1 MMPVPS
7 EISDLV
13 QRLNRELDQL
23 ETEATEGLALARNIL
38 ARFVDNFTVTQMF
51 AFLNTAI
58 FFVGTSRSKV
68 QAILESFSTE
78 NAATE
83 EEIREVGEDLASDL
97 GRILET
103 KITVSRIKTRLEELR

>member
-1 MMPVPS
+1 MPIPS
-7 EISDLV
+7 EINDLV

-23 ETEATEGLALARNIL
+23 ETETTEGLISQLEQVL
-38 ARFVDNFTVTQMF
+38 DRFVDNFTVTQMF

-58 FFVGTSRSKV
+58 FFVGTSRGKIEV
-68 QAILESFSTE
+68 IVESFSTE

-83 EEIREVGEDLASDL
+83 EEIREAGEDLASDL

-103 KITVSRIKTRLEELR
+103 KITVSQIKTRLEELR

>member
-1 MMPVPS
+1 MPIPS
-7 EISDLV
+7 EINDLV
-13 QRLNRELDQL
+13 QRLNQELDQL
-23 ETEATEGLALARNIL
+23 EMEATEGLALARNIL
-38 ARFVDNFTVTQMF
+38 DRFVDNFTVTQMF

-58 FFVGTSRSKV
+58 FFVGTSRAKIQV
-68 QAILESFSTE
+68 IVESFSTE

-83 EEIREVGEDLASDL
+83 EEVREAGEDLASHL